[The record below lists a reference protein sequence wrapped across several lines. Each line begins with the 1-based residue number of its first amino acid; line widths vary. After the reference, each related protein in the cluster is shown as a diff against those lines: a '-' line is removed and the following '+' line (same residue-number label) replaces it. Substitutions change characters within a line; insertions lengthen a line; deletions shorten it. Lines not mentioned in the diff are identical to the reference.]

1 MPKLDRYLS
10 SEIARSVF
18 AALVVLGMV
27 SFTGLFA
34 DLLGEMASG
43 KVPPPLL
50 LSQLGLRLVRYLPL
64 ILPLA
69 LLLGYLLALGS
80 AFIWASYSLLT
91 KRVTPFPTAA
101 IGLFGLVSG
110 LLSLLCHV
118 LLEPCLLYTSPSP
131 RDRTRYRMPSSA

>member
-10 SEIARSVF
+10 SEFARAVF

-27 SFTGLFA
+27 SLGGLFA
-34 DLLGEMASG
+34 DLLGEMARG

-69 LLLGYLLALGS
+69 LLLGFMLALGRLFLGVGILGGFTTFS
-80 AFIWASYSLLT
+80 SFSLEFWLLFERGQLPQAATYVLAS
-91 KRVTPFPTAA
+91 VIVGIAVC
-101 IGLFGLVSG
+101 GLGMLAMRQ
-110 LLSLLCHV
+110 L
-118 LLEPCLLYTSPSP
+118 P
-131 RDRTRYRMPSSA
+131 A